1 MPITCALAGRPPVL
15 QLLVSCGCEQ
25 CRSLRFCGLPSACA
39 SCLLLGAR
47 WVEPCALS
55 AAGACPSV
63 AMTHSAARAG
73 VALDEAGL
81 ASLRVGQLKA
91 LLQDRGMQCKL
102 CLDRSDYLQFIRDH
116 LIEPDL

>member
-1 MPITCALAGRPPVL
+1 MVTDCPPAPRL
-15 QLLVSCGCEQ
+15 HVSYGCEQ
-25 CRSLRFCGLPSACA
+25 SGSQRLSGRPNARA
-39 SCLLLGAR
+39 SCLLVCAR
-47 WVEPCALS
+47 CVEPCAVS

-63 AMTHSAARAG
+63 VMTHSAAHAG

-91 LLQDRGMQCKL
+91 LLQDRGLQCKL
-102 CLDRSDYLQFIRDH
+102 CLDRSDYIQFIRDH